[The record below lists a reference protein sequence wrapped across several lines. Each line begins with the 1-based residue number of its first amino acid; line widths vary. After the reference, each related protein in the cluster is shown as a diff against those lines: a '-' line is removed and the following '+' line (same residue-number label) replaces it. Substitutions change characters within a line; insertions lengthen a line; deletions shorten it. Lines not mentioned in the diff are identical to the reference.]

1 MHDLCDAGP
10 GRAVMRLSRT
20 ATFWFLAV
28 ILVMF
33 LFAASAPSPLYA
45 VYQARWH
52 FSTATLTVVY
62 AAYVAALLAALVW
75 AGSASDRLGRR
86 PVLAVAVLI
95 ECVAMLAFAT
105 AGDTTM
111 LYVARLLQGLGTGI
125 ATGAIGAMLFDVQP
139 RERPGAGALAGS
151 VAPAVGL
158 AFGGLGSSLVTTFAP
173 PRAPLVF
180 WALAAFFVAGLGAVL
195 AMPETVSQRTRW
207 HPALRPR
214 VGVPPALN
222 ATFATLV
229 PCIVAFWALSG
240 LYLSLGPSIV
250 RNVLHEQSGLAGGLV
265 IFTLSATGAAGS
277 IATRSWSPRLAIISG
292 SGTLVAGVVLTL
304 IAVNRT
310 DSALFYLGTAIV
322 GVGFGPA
329 FTGVFRLLT
338 AEVGS
343 DQRAGVVGAVYV
355 AAYLALGVPAVL
367 AGVAV
372 PWIGLA
378 SVFDIYASAVLILA
392 VTTAVAFVVGSS
404 GRSWRTGTAVPGHC
418 PCPGTVAVHHSA

>member
-1 MHDLCDAGP
+1 
-10 GRAVMRLSRT
+10 MRLSRT
-20 ATFWFLAV
+20 ATFWLLAV

-62 AAYVAALLAALVW
+62 AVYVATLLAALVW
-75 AGSASDRLGRR
+75 AGSASDHLGRR
-86 PVLAVAVLI
+86 PVLAVALVI
-95 ECVAMLAFAT
+95 ESVAMLAFAM
-105 AGDTTM
+105 AGGTTT
-111 LYVARLLQGLGTGI
+111 LFVARILQGLGTGI

-139 RERPGAGALAGS
+139 PDRPGSGALAGS

-158 AFGGLGSSLVTTFAP
+158 AVGGLGSSLVTTFAP
-173 PRAPLVF
+173 PHAPLVF
-180 WALAAFFVAGLGAVL
+180 WALAAFFIVVLGAVP

-207 HPALRPR
+207 HPGIRPR
-214 VGVPPALN
+214 VSVPPALT
-222 ATFATLV
+222 ATFAKLA

-250 RNVLHEQSGLAGGLV
+250 RTVLHEQSGLAGGLV

-277 IATRSWSPRLAIISG
+277 VATRSWSPRRAVISG

-304 IAVNRT
+304 IAVSRT
-310 DSALFYLGTAIV
+310 DSTLFYLGTATV

-343 DQRAGVVGAVYV
+343 EQRASVVGAIYV

-367 AGVAV
+367 AGIAV

-378 SVFDIYASAVLILA
+378 TVFDIYASAVLVLA
-392 VTTAVAFVVGSS
+392 VTTVVAFVAGST
-404 GRSWRTGTAVPGHC
+404 GRSWRAGTVAPGPC
-418 PCPGTVAVHHSA
+418 PCPGTVAVHHGTG